1 VRRAALLALPII
13 AGIGGALAW
22 AGSQG
27 GVRAGGMP
35 VFALCVALA
44 FAINAL
50 AFVPSWLA
58 RSERYYDLTGSA
70 TYLSIVALALALGP
84 ADVRSRLLAAMI
96 GVWAVRLGLFLFAR
110 IHASGRDPRFDA
122 IKLDFVRFLMAFML
136 QGLWVA
142 LTAGAA
148 LAAMTSTPGPALP
161 AAAESTAAALPA
173 LGLSDAIGFLVWLV
187 GFGLEVVA
195 DRQKQ
200 AFRAD
205 PAHGDR
211 FITTGLWARSRH
223 PNYFGEIVLW
233 VGVAWVAFPALEGF
247 RFATL
252 VSPLF
257 VYVLLT
263 RISGIP
269 LLEARARKRWGD
281 DPAYLAYLERTPRL
295 FPRLS
300 SSVR

>member
-1 VRRAALLALPII
+1 MRRTALLALPII

-27 GVRAGGMP
+27 GVRVDGVP
-35 VFALCVALA
+35 VFGLCVALA

-58 RSERYYDLTGSA
+58 RSERFYDLTGSA
-70 TYLSIVALALALGP
+70 TYLSVVALALALGP
-84 ADVRSRLLAAMI
+84 ADARARMLAAMI
-96 GVWAVRLGLFLFAR
+96 GVWALRLGLFLFAR
-110 IHASGRDPRFDA
+110 IRASGRDPRFDA
-122 IKLDFVRFLMAFML
+122 IKLDFGRFLMAFML

-148 LAAMTSTPGPALP
+148 LAAMTSTPGPGLHP
-161 AAAESTAAALPA
+161 AAA
-173 LGLSDAIGFLVWLV
+173 LGISDAIGFLIWLV
-187 GFGLEVVA
+187 GFGLEVTA

-223 PNYFGEIVLW
+223 PNYLGEIILW
-233 VGVAWVAFPALEGF
+233 LGVAWVAFPALAGWQC
-247 RFATL
+247 ATL

-269 LLEARARKRWGD
+269 LLEARARKRWGT
-281 DPAYLAYLERTPRL
+281 DPAFLAYLERTPRL

-300 SSVR
+300 LHPSSRPTSRVR

>member
-1 VRRAALLALPII
+1 MRRAALLALPII

-27 GVRAGGMP
+27 GIRVGGVP
-35 VFALCVALA
+35 LFALCVALA

-50 AFVPSWLA
+50 AFVPSWRA
-58 RSERYYDLTGSA
+58 HSERFYDLTGSA
-70 TYLSIVALALALGP
+70 TYLSVVALALGLGP
-84 ADVRSRLLAAMI
+84 ADARSRLLAAVI
-96 GVWAVRLGLFLFAR
+96 GVWALRLGLFLFAR

-122 IKLDFVRFLMAFML
+122 IKLDFARFLMAFML

-148 LAAMTSTPGPALP
+148 LAAMT
-161 AAAESTAAALPA
+161 AAARAPA
-173 LGLSDAIGFLVWLV
+173 LGLSDAIGFLIWLF

-200 AFRAD
+200 VFRAD

-223 PNYFGEIVLW
+223 PNYLGEIILW
-233 VGVAWVAFPALEGF
+233 VGIAWVAFPTLEGF

-269 LLEARARKRWGD
+269 LLESRARKRWGD
-281 DPAYLAYLERTPRL
+281 DPAFRAYLERTPRL
-295 FPRLS
+295 FPRLFS
-300 SSVR
+300 RVR

>member
-1 VRRAALLALPII
+1 
-13 AGIGGALAW
+13 
-22 AGSQG
+22 
-27 GVRAGGMP
+27 
-35 VFALCVALA
+35 
-44 FAINAL
+44 
-50 AFVPSWLA
+50 
-58 RSERYYDLTGSA
+58 
-70 TYLSIVALALALGP
+70 
-84 ADVRSRLLAAMI
+84 
-96 GVWAVRLGLFLFAR
+96 LGLFLFGR
-110 IHASGRDPRFDA
+110 IRDSGRAPRLEG
-122 IKLDFVRFLMAFML
+122 IKLDFARFLMAFML

-148 LAAMTSTPGPALP
+148 LAAMTAPQGAPSLR
-161 AAAESTAAALPA
+161 AA
-173 LGLSDAIGFLVWLV
+173 DAIGALVWLA
-187 GFGLEVVA
+187 GFGIEVAA

-205 PAHGDR
+205 PANADR

-223 PNYFGEIVLW
+223 PNYLGEIVLW
-233 VGVAWVAFPALEGF
+233 IGIAWVALPALAGW
-247 RFATL
+247 RLATL

-269 LLEARARKRWGD
+269 LLEARARKRWGS

-300 SSVR
+300 